1 MVLEVIFET
10 KHKIIPQGA
19 VTYAVNCKGV
29 WQHYRRRKTVSSEIS
44 RRREKCF

>member
-19 VTYAVNCKGV
+19 VTYAVNCMGV
-29 WQHYRRRKTVSSEIS
+29 CGYLCRMHCGEEAGGFCYFEW
-44 RRREKCF
+44 

>member
-19 VTYAVNCKGV
+19 VTYAVNCIFTKN
-29 WQHYRRRKTVSSEIS
+29 RRWK
-44 RRREKCF
+44 